1 MLDGILEYTS
11 TGHMPSI
18 FKEAEFTLTT
28 QNLELPQRMEGNHL
42 YRYSKVLDNH
52 MSTLQT
58 RQLPPCPHLV
68 WAQPVPLNKSA
79 PT

>member
-18 FKEAEFTLTT
+18 FKENNSKILSQEI
-28 QNLELPQRMEGNHL
+28 QLPQRMEGNHL
-42 YRYSKVLDNH
+42 HRYSKVLDNY
-52 MSTLQT
+52 MNSLQT
-58 RQLPPCPHLV
+58 RELPPCPHLV
-68 WAQPVPLNKSA
+68 WAQPVPLNTSA